1 MDFNE
6 LKEWYLIP
14 FKKYVDF
21 EGRSSRMEFW
31 TFVLVNLVISAILA
45 NLLPYLGS
53 LFSLAIIV
61 PTIAVSVRRLHDVG
75 QSGWL
80 LLVGLIPLVG
90 LIILIYFYVQESQAG
105 ANEYGSGPSSLI

>member
-6 LKEWYLIP
+6 LKEWYLVP

-21 EGRSSRMEFW
+21 EGRASRKEFW
-31 TFVLVNLVISAILA
+31 TFILA
-45 NLLPYLGS
+45 NIVISVFLGNFLPYLGS

-105 ANEYGSGPSSLI
+105 ANEYGSGSASPF

>member
-6 LKEWYLIP
+6 LKEWYLVP

-21 EGRSSRMEFW
+21 DGRANRKEFW

-45 NLLPYLGS
+45 NILPYLGS

-61 PTIAVSVRRLHDVG
+61 PSLAVSVRRLHDVG

-90 LIILIYFYVQESQAG
+90 LIILIYFYVQESHAG
-105 ANEYGSGPSSLI
+105 PNEYGSTPISPI

>member
-6 LKEWYLIP
+6 LKEWYLVP

-21 EGRSSRMEFW
+21 EGRAGRKEFW
-31 TFVLVNLVISAILA
+31 TFILVNLVISALLA
-45 NLLPYLGS
+45 NFLPYLGS

-61 PTIAVSVRRLHDVG
+61 PSIAVSVRRLHDVG

-105 ANEYGSGPSSLI
+105 TNEYGITPISPI